1 VLIAE
6 GTVFAIDS
14 HYSGREKS
22 HTQRGQLVTHLA
34 RASAALLLATGLAAA
49 ASAAGD
55 EVAGKQPT
63 PVQSTKEPKPAA
75 QPAAKAETG
84 SKAEAKTLK
93 VGDTA
98 PPLSVDAWV
107 KGDAVSGFEKG
118 RVYVI
123 EFWATWCIPCRAS
136 MPHLTE
142 LQKKYKDL
150 TVICVAGNE
159 RVKKD
164 EKDQRLDN
172 LRKFVKERDADMG
185 FRVAYDARNAMTAGW
200 MTPAGQRGIPCGF
213 IVDGDGKIAYVGY
226 PMEKAFEKAF
236 VTAMEKARTGTA
248 TAAAQTATDSPA
260 SASAATASAA
270 PRADVVAPSAPAP
283 APVN

>member
-1 VLIAE
+1 
-6 GTVFAIDS
+6 
-14 HYSGREKS
+14 
-22 HTQRGQLVTHLA
+22 VTHFA
-34 RASAALLLATGLAAA
+34 RASAALLFAAGLAAA

-55 EVAGKQPT
+55 EVAGEQPT
-63 PVQSTKEPKPAA
+63 PAQATKEPKPAA
-75 QPAAKAETG
+75 QPAAKAETE

-93 VGDTA
+93 VGDAA

-150 TVICVAGNE
+150 TVICVAGSE

-185 FRVAYDARNAMTAGW
+185 FRVAYDAKNAMTTGW
-200 MTPAGQRGIPCGF
+200 MIPAGQRGIPCGF
-213 IVDGDGKIAYVGY
+213 IVDGDGKIAYLGY

-236 VTAMEKARTGTA
+236 VAAMEKARTKTA
-248 TAAAQTATDSPA
+248 SARAETATDAAARASPA
-260 SASAATASAA
+260 IASAA
-270 PRADVVAPSAPAP
+270 PRAEVVAPSAAAPAP
-283 APVN
+283 AN